1 MIRILTLLPLLS
13 ALLAPAA
20 EAQTTRSS
28 SGNGADAQAEVFRQA
43 LEEIADR
50 HRNELSDSALWSRAL
65 DGLVESLGDP
75 YASVFTPDEVSAF
88 DEENTGNY
96 SGIGVQI
103 TQLNGRVTITKVF
116 NRTPAHDAGLME
128 GDVIVEVE
136 ASDAR
141 EWTIDT
147 VRDSIRGPADS
158 DVRVVIDREGFD
170 EPIPFEITRAEVHV
184 PAVQA
189 DLLDDGI
196 GYITIDRIA
205 RNSAQEVDSVLRD
218 TLSDAR
224 GIILDLRRN
233 PGGYLEESLLMSD
246 VFLERG
252 KRLASLRS
260 REPGTMGSTAEES
273 WTARYPARVP
283 DRPIVVLVDRYTAS
297 AAEIV
302 TGALQDHDRALVI
315 GERTFGKGV
324 VQSVIPLPHDHRLR
338 ITTGS
343 WYTPLGRALDRPR
356 DREGRP
362 LAEDLD
368 TFPKIATE
376 SGREMYA
383 AGGIFPDV
391 ELAPDTFL
399 VGERRLL
406 EAAAEHEIPLGTR
419 IQEAAFSEAQRLRG
433 EDGRPA
439 LSDGAFDDLVQSL
452 VEEGLP
458 QEVLEHPE
466 ARDYLAWRTR
476 VTIAERMDQL
486 GATVLFRMER
496 DPALAEAL
504 RLLRTSETQAQLF
517 RAAEASRDRR
527 AGQDTRGARTDGGG
541 AR

>member
-1 MIRILTLLPLLS
+1 MIRILTLLPLL
-13 ALLAPAA
+13 AVLLAPAA

-28 SGNGADAQAEVFRQA
+28 SGNGAETQAEVFRQA

-141 EWTIDT
+141 EWTIDI

-218 TLSDAR
+218 TLSEAR

-252 KRLASLRS
+252 QRLASLRS
-260 REPGTMGSTAEES
+260 REPGTMGSMAEES

-283 DRPIVVLVDRYTAS
+283 DRPIIVLVDRYTAS

-356 DREGRP
+356 DRDGRP

-368 TFPKIATE
+368 TFPKIATA

-391 ELAPDTFL
+391 EMAPDTFL

-419 IQEAAFSEAQRLRG
+419 IQEAAFAEAQRLRG
-433 EDGRPA
+433 EGGRPA

-452 VEEGLP
+452 MEEGLP
-458 QEVLEHPE
+458 QEVLEHAE

-476 VTIAERMDQL
+476 VTIAERMDAL

-504 RLLRTSETQAQLF
+504 RLLRTSDTQAQLF

-527 AGQDTRGARTDGGG
+527 AGQDTRGARTDGGT
-541 AR
+541 R